1 MKFKTFLL
9 YTASMIFILFLTASF
24 ESQFYVESALKV
36 NLGSEAMYMAY
47 TDGLE
52 NLSGDPVQIIEDPTI
67 KKNTYVMGE
76 SSPFILEYK
85 KILYYLGRLKN
96 YDNDIFDK
104 DMQTAVSLYQQ
115 AKTLNNTG
123 NLDLFTMNALDS
135 EPLTFI
141 QGHKGSEIIPYQEV
155 LKSLGYLKNDYKAEG
170 NFDDTTYLAVIKYQK
185 NNLLEQTGRLN
196 PETRAKMESDIYQ
209 QVPAGN
215 E

>member
-1 MKFKTFLL
+1 MKLKTFLL

-24 ESQFYVESALKV
+24 ESQFYVESALSV
-36 NLGSEAMYMAY
+36 NLGSEAMYLAY
-47 TDGLE
+47 TGDTE
-52 NLSGDPVQIIEDPTI
+52 NPPQNPVNVIEDPTI
-67 KKNTYVMGE
+67 KKNTYLPDE

-96 YDNDIFDK
+96 YDTDVFDK

-115 AKTLNNTG
+115 AKTLNDTG
-123 NLDLFTMNALDS
+123 TLDLFTMNALDS

-141 QGHKGSEIIPYQEV
+141 QGHKGSEIIPYQEI
-155 LKSLGYLKNDYKAEG
+155 LKSLGYLKKDYKAEG

-185 NNLLEQTGRLN
+185 NNLLEQTGRMN

-209 QVPAGN
+209 QVPAS

>member
-1 MKFKTFLL
+1 MKLKTFLL

-24 ESQFYVESALKV
+24 ESQFYVESALSV
-36 NLGSEAMYMAY
+36 NLGSEAMYLAY
-47 TDGLE
+47 A
-52 NLSGDPVQIIEDPTI
+52 GDPGNPPQNPINVIEDPTI
-67 KKNTYVMGE
+67 KKNTYVQGE
-76 SSPFILEYK
+76 SSPFIQEYK

-96 YDNDIFDK
+96 YDTDVFDK

-115 AKTLNNTG
+115 AKTLNDTG
-123 NLDLFTMNALDS
+123 TLDLFTMNALDS

-155 LKSLGYLKNDYKAEG
+155 LKSLGYLKKDYKAEG

-209 QVPAGN
+209 QVPAG